1 MKEVIRIILVLALV
15 VVAPLAAMSAEPMV
29 SRAQFTSAV
38 LDREP
43 TDELSAISPGAENVF
58 FFTELRNMEGTT
70 VTHRWSLNGA
80 VMAEVSFNVR
90 ASRWRIYSSKTL
102 LPEWRG
108 DWVVD
113 VVDENGT
120 VLETR
125 TVGYSA
131 Q

>member
-1 MKEVIRIILVLALV
+1 MKQVTRIIMALALV
-15 VVAPLAAMSAEPMV
+15 MMAPLSAMSAEPVV

-43 TDELSAISPGAENVF
+43 TDELSAISPDAENVF
-58 FFTELRNMEGTT
+58 FFTELRNMDGTT

-80 VMAEVSFNVR
+80 VMAEVSFSVR

-113 VVDENGT
+113 VVDQDGA
-120 VLETR
+120 VIETR
-125 TVGYSA
+125 TVSYSA

>member
-1 MKEVIRIILVLALV
+1 MKQLTRLVLA
-15 VVAPLAAMSAEPMV
+15 VAYVILTPLLAMSAEPTV
-29 SRAQFTSAV
+29 SRAQFTTVV

-43 TDELSAISPGAENVF
+43 TDELSAINPDAERVF
-58 FFTELRNMEGTT
+58 FFTELRNMDGTT

-90 ASRWRIYSSKTL
+90 ASRWRVHSSKTL

-113 VVDENGT
+113 VVDENG
-120 VLETR
+120 VVVETR

>member
-1 MKEVIRIILVLALV
+1 MKQLTRIVLALGIIILV
-15 VVAPLAAMSAEPMV
+15 PLSAMSAEPTV
-29 SRAQFTSAV
+29 SRAQFTTAV

-43 TDELSAISPGAENVF
+43 TDELSAISPSTEKVF
-58 FFTELRNMEGTT
+58 FFTELRNMDGTNII
-70 VTHRWSLNGA
+70 HRWSLNGS

-90 ASRWRIYSSKTL
+90 ASRWRVYSSKTL

-113 VVDENGT
+113 VVDENG
-120 VLETR
+120 VVVETK

>member
-1 MKEVIRIILVLALV
+1 MKKITGYVLALAIIV
-15 VVAPLAAMSAEPMV
+15 LAPFPALSAEAEV
-29 SRAQFTSAV
+29 SRAQFTSAI

-43 TDELSAISPGAENVF
+43 TDELSAISPSTDKIF
-58 FFTELRNMEGTT
+58 FFTEVRNMDGSSI
-70 VTHRWSLNGA
+70 THRWSLNGA
-80 VMAEVSFNVR
+80 VMAEVEFKVR
-90 ASRWRIYSSKTL
+90 AQRWRVYSSKTL

-113 VVDENGT
+113 VLDGDGK

-131 Q
+131 E

>member
-1 MKEVIRIILVLALV
+1 MKQLTRIALAFALV
-15 VVAPLAAMSAEPMV
+15 VIAPLTAFSAEATV
-29 SRAQFTSAV
+29 SRAQFTSSM

-43 TDELSAISPGAENVF
+43 TDDLSAVALNTEKMF

-90 ASRWRIYSSKTL
+90 ASRWRVYSSKTL

-113 VVDENGT
+113 VLDDTGT
-120 VLETR
+120 VIETK
-125 TVGYSA
+125 TVSYSA

>member
-1 MKEVIRIILVLALV
+1 MKQLVRFVLALAFV
-15 VVAPLAAMSAEPMV
+15 VMAPLPAMSAEPTV
-29 SRAQFTSAV
+29 SRAQFTTAV

-43 TDELSAISPGAENVF
+43 TDELSAISPDADKVF
-58 FFTELRNMEGTT
+58 FFTELRNFDGTA

-90 ASRWRIYSSKTL
+90 ASRWRVHSSKTL

-113 VVDENGT
+113 VVDENG
-120 VLETR
+120 VVVETR

>member
-1 MKEVIRIILVLALV
+1 MKQITRFVLALALA
-15 VVAPLAAMSAEPMV
+15 VAAPMAAMSAEPVV

-43 TDELSAISPGAENVF
+43 TDELSAISLNADKVF
-58 FFTELRNMEGTT
+58 FFTELRNMDGTT
-70 VTHRWSLNGA
+70 ITHRWSLNGT

-90 ASRWRIYSSKTL
+90 ASRWRVHSSKTL

-108 DWVVD
+108 DWVVE
-113 VVDENGT
+113 VVDETGA
-120 VLETR
+120 VVETR